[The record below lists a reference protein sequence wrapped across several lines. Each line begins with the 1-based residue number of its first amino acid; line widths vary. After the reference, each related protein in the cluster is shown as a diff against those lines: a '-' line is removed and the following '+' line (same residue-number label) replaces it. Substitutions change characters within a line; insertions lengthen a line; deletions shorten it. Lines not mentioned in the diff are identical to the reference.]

1 MKEKRLLN
9 ELGNV
14 NDDFIEQAKPK
25 TKNNRKKLYA
35 VIGSVAAAAAVFA
48 VVFALSN
55 NIPGNDTIPTDSSN
69 AVEEISS
76 NEIVEIPLTFE
87 EVKMP
92 PLSTHSGG
100 GGDELGNF
108 HGISEAKFG
117 LIPLELDRLIEES
130 CPEGTLEDYYKWL
143 EEYEKQHY
151 NLDKIPPINIEEVP
165 FFPNIVRK
173 YSLDHDKIVEML
185 KKRNDVYKQQA
196 ADNNLGDEYSEYIY
210 TDEEIEAIA
219 SGDVQKCYDLVTFTK
234 SIRKGNFIYT
244 PAYIYTATME
254 EIEAA
259 GITAQELADRAF
271 YFTTFSLSGEQ
282 LTAFQNKLLTYIA
295 KSAQED
301 KFSGTY
307 IIPYEATISV
317 PKRIGNAEFI
327 KENVTDINATN
338 NPERSESEASYVL
351 ICYRSDSSDDGL
363 GYYILSKL
371 SSDPYAIFDFWKK
384 ENNIGDD
391 VKLIKCSITDNS
403 KEELTESTAA
413 YTPATKRIVEI
424 TVSKDIENYYDK
436 SKTLLLHTLEETFKS
451 GFNFCDEYQLIIK

>member
-35 VIGSVAAAAAVFA
+35 VIGSVAATAAVF
-48 VVFALSN
+48 VTVFALSN
-55 NIPGNDTIPTDSSN
+55 HIPGNDTIPTDSSN

-76 NEIVEIPLTFE
+76 ATIAEIPLTFK

-92 PLSTHSGG
+92 PLSAHSSG

-108 HGISEAKFG
+108 HGISEAKFS

-130 CPEGTLEDYYKWL
+130 CPEGTLEDYYKWS

-151 NLDKIPPINIEEVP
+151 NLDKIPPINIEEAP

-173 YSLDHDKIVEML
+173 YSLDHDTIVEML

-196 ADNNLGDEYSEYIY
+196 ADNNLGDEYSEHIY

-259 GITAQELADRAF
+259 GITAQELANRAF

-295 KSAQED
+295 KSAQKD

-307 IIPYEATISV
+307 IIPYEATLSV
-317 PKRIGNAEFI
+317 PKRIRNAEFI
-327 KENVTDINATN
+327 KENVTDINETN
-338 NPERSESEASYVL
+338 NPERSELEASYVL

-363 GYYILSKL
+363 AYDVFSKL
-371 SSDPYAIFDFWKK
+371 PSNPYAIFDYWKK
-384 ENNIGDD
+384 KNNIGDD

-403 KEELTESTAA
+403 KEEITESTAT

-451 GFNFCDEYQLIIK
+451 SFNFCDEYQLIIK

>member
-48 VVFALSN
+48 VVFTLSN
-55 NIPGNDTIPTDSSN
+55 HIPGNDTIPTGSSN

-76 NEIVEIPLTFE
+76 GEIVEIPLTFE

-92 PLSTHSGG
+92 PLSTHSSG

-130 CPEGTLEDYYKWL
+130 CPEGTLEDYYKWS
-143 EEYEKQHY
+143 EEYEKERY
-151 NLDKIPPINIEEVP
+151 NLDKVPPINIEEAP

-196 ADNNLGDEYSEYIY
+196 ADYNLGDEYSEYIY

-338 NPERSESEASYVL
+338 NPERSNSEASYVL

-363 GYYILSKL
+363 GYSILSKL
-371 SSDPYAIFDFWKK
+371 SSDPYAIFDRWRK

-403 KEELTESTAA
+403 KEEITESTAA

-451 GFNFCDEYQLIIK
+451 SFNFCTDYKLIIE

>member
-35 VIGSVAAAAAVFA
+35 VIGSVAATAAVF
-48 VVFALSN
+48 VTVFALSN
-55 NIPGNDTIPTDSSN
+55 HIPGNDTIPTDSSN
-69 AVEEISS
+69 AVEEIFSAT
-76 NEIVEIPLTFE
+76 IAEIPLTFK

-92 PLSTHSGG
+92 PLSAHSSG

-108 HGISEAKFG
+108 HGISEAKFS

-130 CPEGTLEDYYKWL
+130 CPEGTLEDYYKWS

-151 NLDKIPPINIEEVP
+151 NLDKIPPINIEEAP

-173 YSLDHDKIVEML
+173 YSLDHDTIVEML

-295 KSAQED
+295 KSAQKN

-307 IIPYEATISV
+307 IIPYEATLSV

-327 KENVTDINATN
+327 KENVTDINETN

-363 GYYILSKL
+363 AYDVFSKL
-371 SSDPYAIFDFWKK
+371 PSNPYAIFDYWKK
-384 ENNIGDD
+384 KNNIGDD

-403 KEELTESTAA
+403 KEEITESTAA

-451 GFNFCDEYQLIIK
+451 SFNFCDEYQLIIK

>member
-25 TKNNRKKLYA
+25 TKDNRKKLYA

-48 VVFALSN
+48 VVFTLSN
-55 NIPGNDTIPTDSSN
+55 HIPGNDTIPTGSSN

-76 NEIVEIPLTFE
+76 DEIVETPLIFE

-92 PLSTHSGG
+92 PLSTHSSG

-130 CPEGTLEDYYKWL
+130 CPEGTLEDYYKWS
-143 EEYEKQHY
+143 EEYEKERY
-151 NLDKIPPINIEEVP
+151 NVDKVPPINIEEAP

-196 ADNNLGDEYSEYIY
+196 ADYNLSDEYSEYIY

-307 IIPYEATISV
+307 IIPYEATLSV

-327 KENVTDINATN
+327 KENVTDINEAN
-338 NPERSESEASYVL
+338 NPERYESEASLTL

-363 GYYILSKL
+363 GYSILSKL
-371 SSDPYAIFDFWKK
+371 SSDPYAIFDRWRK

-403 KEELTESTAA
+403 KEEITESTAT

-424 TVSKDIENYYDK
+424 TVSKDIENYYGD
-436 SKTLLLHTLEETFKS
+436 SEELLLYSLEKTFTS
-451 GFNFCDEYQLIIK
+451 SFNFCDEYQLIIK

>member
-14 NDDFIEQAKPK
+14 NDEFVEQAKPK
-25 TKNNRKKLYA
+25 TKNNIKKLYA

-55 NIPGNDTIPTDSSN
+55 HIPGNDTIPTGSSN

-76 NEIVEIPLTFE
+76 NEIVEAPLTFE

-92 PLSTHSGG
+92 PLSTHSSG

-108 HGISEAKFG
+108 YGISEVKFG

-130 CPEGTLEDYYKWL
+130 CPEGTLEDYYKWS

-151 NLDKIPPINIEEVP
+151 NLDKIPPINIEEAPV
-165 FFPNIVRK
+165 FPNIVRK

-185 KKRNDVYKQQA
+185 KKNNDHYKQLIA
-196 ADNNLGDEYSEYIY
+196 NNLGDEYSEYIY

-295 KSAQED
+295 KSAQEG

-338 NPERSESEASYVL
+338 NPERYESEASFAL

-363 GYYILSKL
+363 GYSILLKP
-371 SSDPYAIFDFWKK
+371 SSDPHAIFDYWREK
-384 ENNIGDD
+384 NNIGDD

-403 KEELTESTAA
+403 KEEITESTAA

-424 TVSKDIENYYDK
+424 TVSKDIENYYGD
-436 SKTLLLHTLEETFKS
+436 SEELLLYSLEETFKS
-451 GFNFCDEYQLIIK
+451 SFNFCDEYQLIIK

>member
-35 VIGSVAAAAAVFA
+35 VIGSAATAAAVFA

-55 NIPGNDTIPTDSSN
+55 HIPGNDTIPTGSSN

-76 NEIVEIPLTFE
+76 DEIVEIPLTFE

-108 HGISEAKFG
+108 HGITEAKFG

-130 CPEGTLEDYYKWL
+130 CPEGTLEDYYKWS
-143 EEYEKQHY
+143 EEYEKERY
-151 NLDKIPPINIEEVP
+151 NLDKVPPINIEEAP

-196 ADNNLGDEYSEYIY
+196 ADYNLSDEYSEYIY

-219 SGDVQKCYDLVTFTK
+219 SGDVQKCYDLVAFTK

-327 KENVTDINATN
+327 KENVTDINEAN
-338 NPERSESEASYVL
+338 NPERSKSEASFVL

-363 GYYILSKL
+363 AYVFSKL
-371 SSDPYAIFDFWKK
+371 PSNPYAIFDYWKK

-403 KEELTESTAA
+403 KEEITESTAT

-424 TVSKDIENYYDK
+424 TVSKDIENYYGD
-436 SKTLLLHTLEETFKS
+436 SEELLLHTLEETFKS
-451 GFNFCDEYQLIIK
+451 SFNFCDEYQLIIK

>member
-35 VIGSVAAAAAVFA
+35 VIGSVAATAAVFA

-55 NIPGNDTIPTDSSN
+55 HIPGNDTIPTDSSN

-76 NEIVEIPLTFE
+76 ATIAEIPLTFK

-92 PLSTHSGG
+92 PLSTHSSG

-108 HGISEAKFG
+108 HGISEAKFS

-130 CPEGTLEDYYKWL
+130 CPEGTLEDYYKWS

-151 NLDKIPPINIEEVP
+151 NLDKIPPINIEEAP

-173 YSLDHDKIVEML
+173 YSLDHDTIVEML

-295 KSAQED
+295 KSAQKD

-307 IIPYEATISV
+307 IIPYEATLSV

-327 KENVTDINATN
+327 KENVTDINETN

-351 ICYRSDSSDDGL
+351 ICYRSDSADDGL
-363 GYYILSKL
+363 AYDVFSKL
-371 SSDPYAIFDFWKK
+371 PSNPYAIFDYWKK
-384 ENNIGDD
+384 KNNIGDD

-403 KEELTESTAA
+403 KEEITESTAT

-451 GFNFCDEYQLIIK
+451 SFNFCDEYQLIIK

>member
-35 VIGSVAAAAAVFA
+35 VIGSVAAAAAVF
-48 VVFALSN
+48 VTVFALSN
-55 NIPGNDTIPTDSSN
+55 HIPGNDTIPTGSSN

-92 PLSTHSGG
+92 PLSTHSSG

-108 HGISEAKFG
+108 YGISEVKFG
-117 LIPLELDRLIEES
+117 LIPLELDRLIKES
-130 CPEGTLEDYYKWL
+130 CPEGTLEDYYKWS

-151 NLDKIPPINIEEVP
+151 NLDKMPPINIEEAPV
-165 FFPNIVRK
+165 FPNIVRK

-295 KSAQED
+295 KSAQEG

-307 IIPYEATISV
+307 IIPYEATLSV
-317 PKRIGNAEFI
+317 PERIGNAEFI
-327 KENVTDINATN
+327 KENVTDINAAN
-338 NPERSESEASYVL
+338 NPERYESEASLAL

-363 GYYILSKL
+363 AYVLSKL
-371 SSDPYAIFDFWKK
+371 PSNPYAIFDRWRK

-403 KEELTESTAA
+403 KEEITESIAA

-424 TVSKDIENYYDK
+424 TVSKDIENYYGD
-436 SKTLLLHTLEETFKS
+436 SEELLLYSLEETFKS
-451 GFNFCDEYQLIIK
+451 SFNFCDEYQLIIK

>member
-35 VIGSVAAAAAVFA
+35 VIGSVAATAAVF
-48 VVFALSN
+48 VTVFALSN
-55 NIPGNDTIPTDSSN
+55 HIPGNDTIPTDSSN

-76 NEIVEIPLTFE
+76 ATIAEIPLTFK

-92 PLSTHSGG
+92 PLSAHSSG

-108 HGISEAKFG
+108 HGISEAKFS

-130 CPEGTLEDYYKWL
+130 CPEGTLEDYYKWS

-151 NLDKIPPINIEEVP
+151 NLDKIPPINIEEAP

-173 YSLDHDKIVEML
+173 YSLDHDTIVEML

-295 KSAQED
+295 KSAQKD

-307 IIPYEATISV
+307 IIPYEATLSV
-317 PKRIGNAEFI
+317 PKRIRNAEFI
-327 KENVTDINATN
+327 KENVTDINETN
-338 NPERSESEASYVL
+338 NPERSELEASYVL

-363 GYYILSKL
+363 AYDVFSKL
-371 SSDPYAIFDFWKK
+371 PSNPYAIFDYWKK
-384 ENNIGDD
+384 KNNIGDD

-403 KEELTESTAA
+403 KEEITESTAT

-451 GFNFCDEYQLIIK
+451 SFNFCDEYQLIIK

>member
-25 TKNNRKKLYA
+25 IKNNRKKLYA
-35 VIGSVAAAAAVFA
+35 AIGSVATAAAVFA
-48 VVFALSN
+48 VVFTLSN
-55 NIPGNDTIPTDSSN
+55 HIPGNDTIPTGSSN

-130 CPEGTLEDYYKWL
+130 CPEGTLEDYYKWS

-196 ADNNLGDEYSEYIY
+196 ADYNLGDEYSEYIY

-338 NPERSESEASYVL
+338 NPERSKSEASYVL

-371 SSDPYAIFDFWKK
+371 SSDPYAIFDYWKK

-403 KEELTESTAA
+403 KEELTESTAT

-451 GFNFCDEYQLIIK
+451 SFNFCDEYQLIIK

>member
-35 VIGSVAAAAAVFA
+35 VIGSVAATAAVF
-48 VVFALSN
+48 VTVFALSN
-55 NIPGNDTIPTDSSN
+55 HIPGNDTIPTDSSN

-76 NEIVEIPLTFE
+76 ATIAEIPLTFK

-92 PLSTHSGG
+92 PLSAHSSG

-108 HGISEAKFG
+108 HGISEAKFS

-130 CPEGTLEDYYKWL
+130 CPEGTLEDYYKWS

-151 NLDKIPPINIEEVP
+151 NLDKIPPINIEEAP

-173 YSLDHDKIVEML
+173 YSLDHDTIVEML

-295 KSAQED
+295 KSAQKN

-307 IIPYEATISV
+307 IIPYEATLSV

-327 KENVTDINATN
+327 KENVTDIIETN

-363 GYYILSKL
+363 AYDVFSKL
-371 SSDPYAIFDFWKK
+371 PSNPYAIFDYWKK
-384 ENNIGDD
+384 KNNIGDD

-403 KEELTESTAA
+403 KEEITESTAA

-451 GFNFCDEYQLIIK
+451 SFNFCDEYQLIIK

>member
-14 NDDFIEQAKPK
+14 NDEFVEQAKPK
-25 TKNNRKKLYA
+25 IKYNRKRLYA

-55 NIPGNDTIPTDSSN
+55 HIPGNDTIPTDSSN

-76 NEIVEIPLTFE
+76 ATIAEIPLTFK

-92 PLSTHSGG
+92 PLSTHSSG

-108 HGISEAKFG
+108 HGISEAKFS

-130 CPEGTLEDYYKWL
+130 CPEGTLEDYYKWS

-151 NLDKIPPINIEEVP
+151 NLDKIPPINIEEAP

-173 YSLDHDKIVEML
+173 YSLDHDTIVEML

-295 KSAQED
+295 KSAQ
-301 KFSGTY
+301 KNKLSGTY
-307 IIPYEATISV
+307 IIPYEATLSV

-327 KENVTDINATN
+327 KENVTDINETN
-338 NPERSESEASYVL
+338 NPERSELEASYVL

-363 GYYILSKL
+363 AYDVFSKL
-371 SSDPYAIFDFWKK
+371 PSNPYAIFDYWKK
-384 ENNIGDD
+384 KNNIGDD

-403 KEELTESTAA
+403 KEEITESTAT

-451 GFNFCDEYQLIIK
+451 SFNFCDEYQLIIK

>member
-35 VIGSVAAAAAVFA
+35 VIGSVAAAAAAFA
-48 VVFALSN
+48 VVFTLSN
-55 NIPGNDTIPTDSSN
+55 HIPGNDTIPTGSSN

-130 CPEGTLEDYYKWL
+130 CPEGTLEDYYKWS

-151 NLDKIPPINIEEVP
+151 NLDKIPPINIEEAP

-403 KEELTESTAA
+403 KEEITESTAA

-451 GFNFCDEYQLIIK
+451 SFNFCDEYQLIIK

>member
-35 VIGSVAAAAAVFA
+35 VIGSVAATAAVFVA
-48 VVFALSN
+48 VFALGN
-55 NIPGNDTIPTDSSN
+55 HIPGNDTIPTDSSN
-69 AVEEISS
+69 AVGEITSDTIA
-76 NEIVEIPLTFE
+76 EAPLTFK

-108 HGISEAKFG
+108 HGISEAKFS

-196 ADNNLGDEYSEYIY
+196 ADYNLGDEYSEYIY

-219 SGDVQKCYDLVTFTK
+219 SGDVQKCYDLVAFTK

-295 KSAQED
+295 KSAQKD

-307 IIPYEATISV
+307 IIPYEATLSV
-317 PKRIGNAEFI
+317 PKRIRNAEFI
-327 KENVTDINATN
+327 KENVTDINEAN
-338 NPERSESEASYVL
+338 NPERYESEASYVL

-363 GYYILSKL
+363 AYVFSKL
-371 SSDPYAIFDFWKK
+371 PSDPYAIFDRWRK

-424 TVSKDIENYYDK
+424 TVSKDIENYYGD
-436 SKTLLLHTLEETFKS
+436 SEELLLYSLEKTFS
-451 GFNFCDEYQLIIK
+451 SSFNFCDEYQLIIK

>member
-14 NDDFIEQAKPK
+14 NDEFIEQAKPK
-25 TKNNRKKLYA
+25 IKRNRKKLYA
-35 VIGSVAAAAAVFA
+35 AIGSVTAAAAVFVA
-48 VVFALSN
+48 VFALGYH
-55 NIPGNDTIPTDSSN
+55 IPGDDTIPTGSSN
-69 AVEEISS
+69 AIEAVSS
-76 NEIVEIPLTFE
+76 DTIAEAPLTFE

-92 PLSTHSGG
+92 PLSTHSSG

-108 HGISEAKFG
+108 HGISEAKFD

-130 CPEGTLEDYYKWL
+130 CPEGTLEDYYKWS

-173 YSLDHDKIVEML
+173 YSLDHDTIVEML

-196 ADNNLGDEYSEYIY
+196 ADNNLADEYSEYIY

-219 SGDVQKCYDLVTFTK
+219 SGDVQKCYDLVAFTK
-234 SIRKGNFIYT
+234 SIRKGDFIYT

-271 YFTTFSLSGEQ
+271 YFTTFSLTGEQ

-295 KSAQED
+295 KSAQEG

-307 IIPYEATISV
+307 IIPYEATLSV
-317 PKRIGNAEFI
+317 PERIGNAEFI
-327 KENVTDINATN
+327 KENVTDINETN
-338 NPERSESEASYVL
+338 NPERSELEASYVL

-363 GYYILSKL
+363 AYVISKL
-371 SSDPYAIFDFWKK
+371 PSNPYAIFDYWKK

-403 KEELTESTAA
+403 KEELTESTAT
-413 YTPATKRIVEI
+413 YTLATKRIVEI
-424 TVSKDIENYYDK
+424 TVSKDIENYYGD
-436 SKTLLLHTLEETFKS
+436 SEELLLYSLEETFTS
-451 GFNFCDEYQLIIK
+451 SFNFCDEYQLIIK

>member
-35 VIGSVAAAAAVFA
+35 VIGSVAATAAVF
-48 VVFALSN
+48 VTVFALSN
-55 NIPGNDTIPTDSSN
+55 HIPGNDTIPTDSSN

-76 NEIVEIPLTFE
+76 ATIAEIPLTFK

-92 PLSTHSGG
+92 PLSAHSSG

-108 HGISEAKFG
+108 HGISEAKFS

-130 CPEGTLEDYYKWL
+130 CPEGTLEDYYKWS

-151 NLDKIPPINIEEVP
+151 NLDKIPPINIEEAP

-173 YSLDHDKIVEML
+173 YSLDHDTIVEML

-196 ADNNLGDEYSEYIY
+196 ADNNLGDEYSEHIY

-295 KSAQED
+295 KSAQKD

-307 IIPYEATISV
+307 IVPYEATLSV
-317 PKRIGNAEFI
+317 PKRIRNAEFI
-327 KENVTDINATN
+327 KENVTDINETN
-338 NPERSESEASYVL
+338 NPERSELEASYVL

-363 GYYILSKL
+363 AYDVFSKL
-371 SSDPYAIFDFWKK
+371 PSNPYAIFDYWKK
-384 ENNIGDD
+384 KNNIGDD

-403 KEELTESTAA
+403 KEEITESTAT

-451 GFNFCDEYQLIIK
+451 SFNFCDEYQLIIK

>member
-48 VVFALSN
+48 VVFALSKH
-55 NIPGNDTIPTDSSN
+55 IPGNDTIPTGSSN

-76 NEIVEIPLTFE
+76 DEIVEIPLIFE

-92 PLSTHSGG
+92 PLSTNSGG

-108 HGISEAKFG
+108 YGVSETNVG
-117 LIPLELDRLIEES
+117 LIPVELNRLIEES
-130 CPEGTLEDYYKWL
+130 CPEGTLEDYYKWS

-151 NLDKIPPINIEEVP
+151 NLDKIPPINIEEAP

-173 YSLDHDKIVEML
+173 YSLDHDTIVEML

-295 KSAQED
+295 KSAQD
-301 KFSGTY
+301 GKFSGTY
-307 IIPYEATISV
+307 IIPYEATLSV

-327 KENVTDINATN
+327 KENVTDINEAN
-338 NPERSESEASYVL
+338 NPERYESEASLAL

-363 GYYILSKL
+363 AYVISKL
-371 SSDPYAIFDFWKK
+371 PSNPYAIFDRWRK

-403 KEELTESTAA
+403 KEEITESTAT

-424 TVSKDIENYYDK
+424 TVSKDIENYYGD
-436 SKTLLLHTLEETFKS
+436 SEELLLYSLEKTFTS
-451 GFNFCDEYQLIIK
+451 SFNFCDEYQLIIK

>member
-14 NDDFIEQAKPK
+14 NDEFVEQAKPK
-25 TKNNRKKLYA
+25 IKYNRKRLYA

-55 NIPGNDTIPTDSSN
+55 HIPGNDTIPTDSSN

-76 NEIVEIPLTFE
+76 ATIAEIPLTFK

-92 PLSTHSGG
+92 PLSTHSSG

-108 HGISEAKFG
+108 HGISEAKFS

-130 CPEGTLEDYYKWL
+130 YPEGTLEDYYKWS

-151 NLDKIPPINIEEVP
+151 NLDKIPPINIEEAP

-173 YSLDHDKIVEML
+173 YSLDHDTIVEML

-295 KSAQED
+295 KSAQKD

-307 IIPYEATISV
+307 IIPYEATLSV
-317 PKRIGNAEFI
+317 PKRIRNAEFI
-327 KENVTDINATN
+327 KENITDINETN
-338 NPERSESEASYVL
+338 NPERSELEASYVL

-363 GYYILSKL
+363 AYDVFSKL
-371 SSDPYAIFDFWKK
+371 PSNPYAIFDYWKK
-384 ENNIGDD
+384 KNNIGDD

-403 KEELTESTAA
+403 KEEITESTAT

-424 TVSKDIENYYDK
+424 TVSKDIESYYDK

-451 GFNFCDEYQLIIK
+451 SFNFCDEYQLIIK

>member
-14 NDDFIEQAKPK
+14 NDEFVEQAKPK
-25 TKNNRKKLYA
+25 IKYNRKRLYA

-55 NIPGNDTIPTDSSN
+55 HIPGNDTIPTDSSN

-76 NEIVEIPLTFE
+76 ATIAEIPLTFK

-92 PLSTHSGG
+92 PLSTHSSG

-108 HGISEAKFG
+108 HGISEAKFS

-130 CPEGTLEDYYKWL
+130 CPEGTLEDYYKWS

-151 NLDKIPPINIEEVP
+151 NLDKIPPINIEEAP

-173 YSLDHDKIVEML
+173 YSLDHDTIVEML

-219 SGDVQKCYDLVTFTK
+219 SGDVHKCYDLVTFTK

-295 KSAQED
+295 KSAQKN

-307 IIPYEATISV
+307 IIPYEATLSV

-327 KENVTDINATN
+327 KENVTDINETN

-363 GYYILSKL
+363 AYDVFSKL
-371 SSDPYAIFDFWKK
+371 PSNPYAIFDYWKK
-384 ENNIGDD
+384 KNNIGDD

-403 KEELTESTAA
+403 KEEITESNAT

-451 GFNFCDEYQLIIK
+451 SFNFCDEYQLIIK

>member
-14 NDDFIEQAKPK
+14 NDEFVEQAKPK

-35 VIGSVAAAAAVFA
+35 VIGSVAATVAVF
-48 VVFALSN
+48 VTVFALSKH
-55 NIPGNDTIPTDSSN
+55 IPGNDTIPTGSSN

-76 NEIVEIPLTFE
+76 DEIVEIPLIFE

-92 PLSTHSGG
+92 PLSTNSGG

-108 HGISEAKFG
+108 YGVSETNVG
-117 LIPLELDRLIEES
+117 LIPVELNRLIEES
-130 CPEGTLEDYYKWL
+130 CPEGTLEDYYKWS

-151 NLDKIPPINIEEVP
+151 NLDKIPPINIEEAP

-173 YSLDHDKIVEML
+173 YSLDHDTIVEML

-244 PAYIYTATME
+244 PACIYTATME

-307 IIPYEATISV
+307 IIPYEATLSV

-327 KENVTDINATN
+327 KENVTDINEAN
-338 NPERSESEASYVL
+338 NPERYESEASLAL

-363 GYYILSKL
+363 AYVISKL
-371 SSDPYAIFDFWKK
+371 PSNPYAIFDRWRK

-403 KEELTESTAA
+403 KEEITESTAA

-424 TVSKDIENYYDK
+424 TVSKDIENYYGD
-436 SKTLLLHTLEETFKS
+436 SEELLLYSLEETFKS
-451 GFNFCDEYQLIIK
+451 SFNFCDEYQLIIK

>member
-55 NIPGNDTIPTDSSN
+55 HIPGNDTIPTGSSN

-76 NEIVEIPLTFE
+76 DEIVEIPLIFE

-92 PLSTHSGG
+92 PLSTHSSG

-108 HGISEAKFG
+108 YGVSETNVG
-117 LIPLELDRLIEES
+117 LIPVELNRLIEES
-130 CPEGTLEDYYKWL
+130 CPEGTLEDYYKWS

-151 NLDKIPPINIEEVP
+151 NLDKIPPINIEEAP

-173 YSLDHDKIVEML
+173 YSLDHDTIVEML

-295 KSAQED
+295 KSAQD
-301 KFSGTY
+301 GKFSGTY
-307 IIPYEATISV
+307 IIPYEATLSV

-327 KENVTDINATN
+327 KENVTDINEAN
-338 NPERSESEASYVL
+338 NPERYESEASLAL

-363 GYYILSKL
+363 AYVISKL
-371 SSDPYAIFDFWKK
+371 PSNPYAIFDRWRK

-403 KEELTESTAA
+403 KEEITESTAT

-424 TVSKDIENYYDK
+424 TVSKDIENYYGD
-436 SKTLLLHTLEETFKS
+436 SEELLLYSLEKTFTS
-451 GFNFCDEYQLIIK
+451 SFNFCDEYQLIIK

>member
-25 TKNNRKKLYA
+25 IKNNRKKLYA

-55 NIPGNDTIPTDSSN
+55 HIPGNDTIPTGSSN

-76 NEIVEIPLTFE
+76 DEIVEIPLIFE

-108 HGISEAKFG
+108 YGVSETNVG
-117 LIPLELDRLIEES
+117 LIPVELNRLIEES
-130 CPEGTLEDYYKWL
+130 CPEGTLEDYYKWS
-143 EEYEKQHY
+143 EEYEKEHF
-151 NLDKIPPINIEEVP
+151 NVDKIPPINIEEAP

-185 KKRNDVYKQQA
+185 KKRNEVYKQQA
-196 ADNNLGDEYSEYIY
+196 SDYSLGDEYSEYIY

-282 LTAFQNKLLTYIA
+282 LTAFQNKILTYIA
-295 KSAQED
+295 KSAQD
-301 KFSGTY
+301 GKFSGTY
-307 IIPYEATISV
+307 KIPYEATLSV

-327 KENVTDINATN
+327 KENVTDINEAN
-338 NPERSESEASYVL
+338 NPERYESEASLAL

-363 GYYILSKL
+363 AYVFSKL
-371 SSDPYAIFDFWKK
+371 PSNPYAIFDRWRK

-403 KEELTESTAA
+403 KEEITESTAT

-424 TVSKDIENYYDK
+424 TVSKDIENYYGD
-436 SKTLLLHTLEETFKS
+436 SEELLLYSLEETFKS
-451 GFNFCDEYQLIIK
+451 SFNFCDEYQLIIK

>member
-14 NDDFIEQAKPK
+14 NDEFIEQAKPK
-25 TKNNRKKLYA
+25 IKNNRKKLYA
-35 VIGSVAAAAAVFA
+35 VIGSVAATAAVF
-48 VVFALSN
+48 VTVFALSN
-55 NIPGNDTIPTDSSN
+55 HIPGNDTIPTDSSN
-69 AVEEISS
+69 AVEAITSDT
-76 NEIVEIPLTFE
+76 IAKAPLTFE

-92 PLSTHSGG
+92 PHSTHSSG

-108 HGISEAKFG
+108 HGISEVKFS

-130 CPEGTLEDYYKWL
+130 CPEGTLEDYYKWS

-173 YSLDHDKIVEML
+173 YSLDHDTIVEML

-307 IIPYEATISV
+307 IIPYEATLSV
-317 PKRIGNAEFI
+317 PKRIRNAEFI
-327 KENVTDINATN
+327 KENVTDINEIN
-338 NPERSESEASYVL
+338 NPERSELEASYVL

-363 GYYILSKL
+363 AYDVFSKL
-371 SSDPYAIFDFWKK
+371 PSNPYAIFDYWKK
-384 ENNIGDD
+384 KNNIGDD

-403 KEELTESTAA
+403 KEEITESTAT

-424 TVSKDIENYYDK
+424 TVSKDIENYYGN
-436 SKTLLLHTLEETFKS
+436 SEELLLYSLEKTFTS
-451 GFNFCDEYQLIIK
+451 SFNFCDEYQLIIK

>member
-14 NDDFIEQAKPK
+14 NDEFVEQAKPK
-25 TKNNRKKLYA
+25 IKYNRKRLYA

-55 NIPGNDTIPTDSSN
+55 HIPGNDTIPTDSSN

-76 NEIVEIPLTFE
+76 ATIAEIPLTFK

-92 PLSTHSGG
+92 PLSTHSSG

-108 HGISEAKFG
+108 HGISEAKFS

-130 CPEGTLEDYYKWL
+130 CPEGTLEDYYKWS

-151 NLDKIPPINIEEVP
+151 NLDKIPPINIEEAP

-173 YSLDHDKIVEML
+173 YSLDHDTIVEML

-295 KSAQED
+295 KSAQKD

-307 IIPYEATISV
+307 IIPYEATLSV

-327 KENVTDINATN
+327 KENVTDINETN

-351 ICYRSDSSDDGL
+351 ICYRSDSADDGL
-363 GYYILSKL
+363 AYDVFSKL
-371 SSDPYAIFDFWKK
+371 PSNPYAIFDYWKK
-384 ENNIGDD
+384 KNNIGDD

-403 KEELTESTAA
+403 KEEITESTAT

-451 GFNFCDEYQLIIK
+451 SFNFCDEYQLIIK

>member
-14 NDDFIEQAKPK
+14 NDEFVEQAKPK
-25 TKNNRKKLYA
+25 IKYNRKRLYA

-55 NIPGNDTIPTDSSN
+55 HIPGNDTIPTDSSN

-76 NEIVEIPLTFE
+76 ATIAEIPLTFK

-92 PLSTHSGG
+92 PLSTHSSG

-108 HGISEAKFG
+108 HGISEAKFS

-130 CPEGTLEDYYKWL
+130 CPEGTLEDYYKWS

-151 NLDKIPPINIEEVP
+151 NLDKIPPINIEEAP

-173 YSLDHDKIVEML
+173 YSLDHDTIVEML

-295 KSAQED
+295 KSAQKN

-307 IIPYEATISV
+307 IIPYEATLSV

-327 KENVTDINATN
+327 KENVTDINETN
-338 NPERSESEASYVL
+338 NPERSELEASYVL

-363 GYYILSKL
+363 AYDVFSKL
-371 SSDPYAIFDFWKK
+371 PSNPYAIFDYWKK
-384 ENNIGDD
+384 KNNIGDD

-403 KEELTESTAA
+403 KEEITESTAT
-413 YTPATKRIVEI
+413 YTPAPKRIVEI

-451 GFNFCDEYQLIIK
+451 SFNFCDEYQLIIK

>member
-14 NDDFIEQAKPK
+14 NDEFVEQAKPK
-25 TKNNRKKLYA
+25 IKNNRKMLYA
-35 VIGSVAAAAAVFA
+35 VIGSAAATAAVFA
-48 VVFALSN
+48 VVFALGN
-55 NIPGNDTIPTDSSN
+55 HIPGNDTIPTGSSN

-92 PLSTHSGG
+92 PLSTHSSG

-108 HGISEAKFG
+108 HGISEAKFD

-130 CPEGTLEDYYKWL
+130 CPEGTLEDYYKWS

-173 YSLDHDKIVEML
+173 YSLDHDTIVEML

-295 KSAQED
+295 KSAQKD

-307 IIPYEATISV
+307 IIPYEATLSV

-338 NPERSESEASYVL
+338 NPERYESEASYVL

-363 GYYILSKL
+363 AYDVFSKL
-371 SSDPYAIFDFWKK
+371 PSNPYAIFDYWKK
-384 ENNIGDD
+384 KNNIGDD

-403 KEELTESTAA
+403 KEEITESTAT

-451 GFNFCDEYQLIIK
+451 SFNFCDEYQLIIK

>member
-14 NDDFIEQAKPK
+14 NDEFIEQAKPK

-35 VIGSVAAAAAVFA
+35 VIGSVATAAAVFA

-55 NIPGNDTIPTDSSN
+55 HIPGNDTIPTGSSN

-76 NEIVEIPLTFE
+76 DEIVEIPLTFE

-108 HGISEAKFG
+108 YGISEVKFG

-130 CPEGTLEDYYKWL
+130 CPEGTLEDYYKWS

-151 NLDKIPPINIEEVP
+151 NLDKIPPINIEEAPV
-165 FFPNIVRK
+165 FPNIVRK

-185 KKRNDVYKQQA
+185 KKNNDHYKQLIA
-196 ADNNLGDEYSEYIY
+196 NNLGDEYSEYIY

-295 KSAQED
+295 KSAQEG

-307 IIPYEATISV
+307 IIPYEATLSV
-317 PKRIGNAEFI
+317 PERIGNAEFI
-327 KENVTDINATN
+327 KENVTDINETN
-338 NPERSESEASYVL
+338 NPKRSELEASYVL

-363 GYYILSKL
+363 GYSILLKP
-371 SSDPYAIFDFWKK
+371 SSDPHAIFDYWREK
-384 ENNIGDD
+384 NNIGDD

-403 KEELTESTAA
+403 KEEITESTAA

-451 GFNFCDEYQLIIK
+451 SFNFCDEYQLIIK

>member
-25 TKNNRKKLYA
+25 IKNNRKKLYA
-35 VIGSVAAAAAVFA
+35 VIGSVAATAAVFA
-48 VVFALSN
+48 VVFALGN
-55 NIPGNDTIPTDSSN
+55 HIPGNDTIPTGSSN

-92 PLSTHSGG
+92 PLSTHSSG

-108 HGISEAKFG
+108 HGISEAKFS

-130 CPEGTLEDYYKWL
+130 CPEGTLEDYYKWS

-151 NLDKIPPINIEEVP
+151 NLDKIPPINIEEAP

-173 YSLDHDKIVEML
+173 YSLDHDTIVKML

-295 KSAQED
+295 KSAQKD

-307 IIPYEATISV
+307 IIPYEATLSV
-317 PKRIGNAEFI
+317 PKRIRNAEFI
-327 KENVTDINATN
+327 KENVTDINETN
-338 NPERSESEASYVL
+338 NPERSELEASYVL

-363 GYYILSKL
+363 AYDVFSKL
-371 SSDPYAIFDFWKK
+371 PSNPYAIFDYWKK
-384 ENNIGDD
+384 KNNIGDD

-403 KEELTESTAA
+403 KEEITESTAA

-451 GFNFCDEYQLIIK
+451 SFNFCDEYQLIIK

>member
-35 VIGSVAAAAAVFA
+35 AIGTAATAAAVFA

-55 NIPGNDTIPTDSSN
+55 HIPGNDIIPTGSSN

-76 NEIVEIPLTFE
+76 DEIVEIPLTFE

-92 PLSTHSGG
+92 PLSTHSSG

-108 HGISEAKFG
+108 YGITEAKFG
-117 LIPLELDRLIEES
+117 LIPVELDRLIKES
-130 CPEGTLEDYYKWL
+130 CPEGTLEDYYKWS

-151 NLDKIPPINIEEVP
+151 NLDKIPPINIEEAP

-173 YSLDHDKIVEML
+173 YSLDHDKIVELL
-185 KKRNDVYKQQA
+185 KEYNDHYKQLIA
-196 ADNNLGDEYSEYIY
+196 NNLGDEYSDYIY

-307 IIPYEATISV
+307 IIPYEATLSV

-338 NPERSESEASYVL
+338 NPERSESEASLAL

-363 GYYILSKL
+363 AYVFSKL
-371 SSDPYAIFDFWKK
+371 PSNPYAIFDRWKK

-403 KEELTESTAA
+403 KEEITESTAT

-424 TVSKDIENYYDK
+424 TVSKDIENYYGD
-436 SKTLLLHTLEETFKS
+436 SEELLLYSLEKTFS
-451 GFNFCDEYQLIIK
+451 SSFNFCDEYQLIIK

>member
-14 NDDFIEQAKPK
+14 NDEFVEQAKPK
-25 TKNNRKKLYA
+25 VKNNRKRLYA
-35 VIGSVAAAAAVFA
+35 IIGSVAATAAVFVAVFA
-48 VVFALSN
+48 VGN
-55 NIPGNDTIPTDSSN
+55 HIPGNDTIPTSSSN
-69 AVEEISS
+69 AVEEITSGTIA
-76 NEIVEIPLTFE
+76 EAPLTFE

-92 PLSTHSGG
+92 PLSTHSSG

-130 CPEGTLEDYYKWL
+130 CPEGTLEDYYKWS

-151 NLDKIPPINIEEVP
+151 NLDKIPPINIEEAP

-173 YSLDHDKIVEML
+173 YSLDHDKIVKML

-196 ADNNLGDEYSEYIY
+196 ADYNLGDEYSEYIY

-295 KSAQED
+295 KSAQEG

-307 IIPYEATISV
+307 IIPYEATLSV
-317 PKRIGNAEFI
+317 PERIGNAEFI
-327 KENVTDINATN
+327 KENVTDINETN

-363 GYYILSKL
+363 GYSILSKL
-371 SSDPYAIFDFWKK
+371 SSDPYAIFNYWKK

-391 VKLIKCSITDNS
+391 LKLIKCSITDNS
-403 KEELTESTAA
+403 KEEITESTAA
-413 YTPATKRIVEI
+413 YTPATKRIIEI

-451 GFNFCDEYQLIIK
+451 SFNFCDEYQLIIK

>member
-35 VIGSVAAAAAVFA
+35 VIGSVAATAAVF
-48 VVFALSN
+48 VTVFALSN
-55 NIPGNDTIPTDSSN
+55 HIPGNDTIPTDSSN

-76 NEIVEIPLTFE
+76 ATIPEIPLTFK

-92 PLSTHSGG
+92 PLSAHSSG

-108 HGISEAKFG
+108 HGISEAKFS

-130 CPEGTLEDYYKWL
+130 CPEGTLEDYYKWS

-151 NLDKIPPINIEEVP
+151 NLDKIPPINIEEAP

-173 YSLDHDKIVEML
+173 YSLDHDTIVEML

-295 KSAQED
+295 KSAQKD

-307 IIPYEATISV
+307 IIPYEATLSV
-317 PKRIGNAEFI
+317 PKRIRNAEFI
-327 KENVTDINATN
+327 KENVTDINETN
-338 NPERSESEASYVL
+338 NPERSELEASYVL

-363 GYYILSKL
+363 AYDVFSKL
-371 SSDPYAIFDFWKK
+371 PSNPYAIFDYWKK
-384 ENNIGDD
+384 KNNIGDD

-403 KEELTESTAA
+403 KEEITESTAT

-451 GFNFCDEYQLIIK
+451 SFNFCDEYQLIIK

>member
-35 VIGSVAAAAAVFA
+35 VIGSVAATAAVF
-48 VVFALSN
+48 VTVFALSN
-55 NIPGNDTIPTDSSN
+55 HIPGNDTIPTDSSN

-76 NEIVEIPLTFE
+76 ATIAEIPLTFE

-92 PLSTHSGG
+92 PLSAHSSG

-108 HGISEAKFG
+108 HGISEAKFS

-130 CPEGTLEDYYKWL
+130 CPEGTLEDYYKWS

-151 NLDKIPPINIEEVP
+151 NLDKIPPINIEEAP

-173 YSLDHDKIVEML
+173 YSLDHDTIVEML

-295 KSAQED
+295 KSAQKD

-307 IIPYEATISV
+307 IIPYEATLSV
-317 PKRIGNAEFI
+317 PKRIRNAEFI
-327 KENVTDINATN
+327 KENVTDINETN
-338 NPERSESEASYVL
+338 NPERSELEASYVL

-363 GYYILSKL
+363 AYDVFSKL
-371 SSDPYAIFDFWKK
+371 PSNPYAIFDYWKK
-384 ENNIGDD
+384 KNNIGDD

-403 KEELTESTAA
+403 KEEITESTAT

-451 GFNFCDEYQLIIK
+451 SFNFCDEYQLIIK

>member
-14 NDDFIEQAKPK
+14 NDEFVEQAKPK
-25 TKNNRKKLYA
+25 VKNNRKKLYA
-35 VIGSVAAAAAVFA
+35 VISSVAAAAAVF
-48 VVFALSN
+48 VTIFALGN
-55 NIPGNDTIPTDSSN
+55 HIPGNDAIPTGSSN

-76 NEIVEIPLTFE
+76 NEIVETPLTFE

-130 CPEGTLEDYYKWL
+130 CPEGTLEDYYKWS

-165 FFPNIVRK
+165 FFPNIVKK
-173 YSLDHDKIVEML
+173 YSLDHDTIVEML

-295 KSAQED
+295 KSAQEG

-307 IIPYEATISV
+307 IIPYEATLSV
-317 PKRIGNAEFI
+317 PERIGNAEFI
-327 KENVTDINATN
+327 KENVTDINETN
-338 NPERSESEASYVL
+338 NPKRSESEASYVL

-363 GYYILSKL
+363 GYSILSKL
-371 SSDPYAIFDFWKK
+371 SSDPYAIFNYWKK

-403 KEELTESTAA
+403 KEEITESTAA

-451 GFNFCDEYQLIIK
+451 SFNFCDEYQLIIK

>member
-14 NDDFIEQAKPK
+14 NDEFVEQAKPK
-25 TKNNRKKLYA
+25 IKYNRKRLYA

-55 NIPGNDTIPTDSSN
+55 HIPGNDTIPTDSSN
-69 AVEEISS
+69 AVEEIYSAT
-76 NEIVEIPLTFE
+76 IAEIPLTFK

-92 PLSTHSGG
+92 PLSTHSSG

-108 HGISEAKFG
+108 HGISEAKFS

-130 CPEGTLEDYYKWL
+130 CPEGTLEDYYKWS

-151 NLDKIPPINIEEVP
+151 NLDKIPPINIEEAP

-173 YSLDHDKIVEML
+173 YSLDHDTIVEML

-295 KSAQED
+295 KSAQKD

-307 IIPYEATISV
+307 IIPYEATLSV
-317 PKRIGNAEFI
+317 PKRIRNAEFI
-327 KENVTDINATN
+327 KENVTDINETN
-338 NPERSESEASYVL
+338 NPERSELEASYVL

-363 GYYILSKL
+363 AYDVFSKL
-371 SSDPYAIFDFWKK
+371 PSNPYAIFDYWKK
-384 ENNIGDD
+384 KNNIGDD

-403 KEELTESTAA
+403 KEEITESTAT

-451 GFNFCDEYQLIIK
+451 SFNFCDEYQLIIK

>member
-25 TKNNRKKLYA
+25 IKNNRKRLYA

-55 NIPGNDTIPTDSSN
+55 HIPGNDTIPTDSSN

-76 NEIVEIPLTFE
+76 ATIAEIPLTFK

-92 PLSTHSGG
+92 PLSTHSSG

-108 HGISEAKFG
+108 HGISEAKFS

-130 CPEGTLEDYYKWL
+130 CPEGTLEDYYKWS

-151 NLDKIPPINIEEVP
+151 NLDKIPPINIEEAP

-173 YSLDHDKIVEML
+173 YSLDHDTIVEML

-295 KSAQED
+295 KSAQKN

-307 IIPYEATISV
+307 IIPYEATLSV

-327 KENVTDINATN
+327 KENVTDINETN
-338 NPERSESEASYVL
+338 NPERSELEASYVL

-363 GYYILSKL
+363 AYDVFSKL
-371 SSDPYAIFDFWKK
+371 PSNPYAIFDYWKK
-384 ENNIGDD
+384 KNNIGDD

-403 KEELTESTAA
+403 KEEITESTAT

-451 GFNFCDEYQLIIK
+451 SFNFCDEYQLIIK